1 MKKIV
6 LAAAVSAALS
16 PAAFAAD
23 PMTIVITAGRTEQ
36 SQADVT
42 MPVTVITK
50 EDLKQQQPKSVTEAL
65 AATPGIQVRT
75 NGGYGQESS
84 LFLRGIS
91 QSRMLVLVD
100 GVQIGSATLGEV
112 SLHHLPV
119 NQIERIEV
127 VRGARSSLYGANAIG
142 GVIQIF
148 TKQQR
153 QERSHAEISLGAG
166 GNNTHESAISI
177 SHSDGQSQLRAN
189 ISHFTTDGFD
199 IKPEKSDL
207 GTDDDGYTNSS
218 IKLDAEHKVGKHTI
232 LAGMQYTTG
241 ENDYDNAYIGYD
253 ADQGKSIYTNDAV
266 NEFVYSSFYAGLESA
281 LSDDLTLN
289 AKTSYYTDDNQ
300 TVLAGEDQN
309 SYITKTSKFELQA
322 THNVNDEILL
332 VAGFDYKK
340 DDVSDSTQDYDEDT
354 RDNKALF
361 ALLEKNG
368 EKYQAALSARV
379 DDNEAFGDF
388 STYGIDASYQLSS
401 TMKFKA
407 GYATAF
413 LVPTFNDMYWPNQ
426 GNPDLEP
433 ETSDTATLGLNFKPD
448 NNLSFDIN
456 LYQTQLDDMIAWAP
470 DDSGKWKPSNINSV
484 EITGAELVASA
495 DLGNTQVIFNANV
508 MDTEDKKEKKQ
519 LVYRAKQTANL
530 RVNHTLNQLTLG
542 LDTQFTGE
550 RYTDAKNTDK
560 LGGFT
565 LYNIDARYLFSPQLD
580 LSASIKNLTDK
591 DYVSTRGYATEGR
604 TFFSSVRYRF

>member
-1 MKKIV
+1 MKKII
-6 LAAAVSAALS
+6 LATAVSAALS
-16 PAAFAAD
+16 PVAFAAD
-23 PMTIVITAGRTEQ
+23 PMTIVITASRTEQ
-36 SQADVT
+36 AQTDTVSS
-42 MPVTVITK
+42 VTVITK

-65 AATPGIQVRT
+65 AATPGIQIRS

-91 QSRMLVLVD
+91 QDRMLVLVD

-119 NQIERIEV
+119 DQIERIEV

-148 TKQQR
+148 TKQQK
-153 QERSHAEISLGAG
+153 QEHSHAEIALSG
-166 GNNTHESAISI
+166 GSNNTQQGAISI

-199 IKPEKSDL
+199 IKPDQADL
-207 GTDDDGYTNSS
+207 GADDDGYTNSS
-218 IKLDAEHKVGKHTI
+218 VKLDAEHKVGKHTF

-241 ENDYDNAYIGYD
+241 ENDYDRAYLGYD

-266 NEFVYSSFYAGLESA
+266 NEFVYSSFYAGIESA
-281 LSDDLTLN
+281 LSDNLTLN
-289 AKTSYYTDDNQ
+289 AKASHYKDDNQ

-309 SYITKTSKFELQA
+309 SFITNTEKLELQA
-322 THNVNDEILL
+322 TRYFDNELLL

-340 DDVSDSTQDYDEDT
+340 DDVSDSTQSYDEET

-361 ALLEKNG
+361 ALLEKSG
-368 EKYQAALSARV
+368 EKYQAALSARI
-379 DDNEAFGDF
+379 DDNEAFGSF
-388 STYGIDASYQLSS
+388 STYGIDANYQVAPKVKI
-401 TMKFKA
+401 TA
-407 GYATAF
+407 GFATAF

-426 GNPDLEP
+426 GNPDLDP
-433 ETSDTATLGLNFKPD
+433 ETSDTATLGLNFQPESH
-448 NNLSFDIN
+448 LSFDIN

-470 DDSGKWKPSNINSV
+470 DADGNWKPSNVDSV
-484 EITGAELVASA
+484 RITGAELIASA
-495 DLGNTQVIFNANV
+495 DLGNTQLTFNANLL
-508 MDTEDKKEKKQ
+508 DTEDKQEKKQ
-519 LVYRAKQTANL
+519 LIYRAKQTANL

-542 LDTQFTGE
+542 FDAQFTGE
-550 RYTDAKNTDK
+550 RYTDAQNTDK

-565 LYNIDARYLFSPQLD
+565 LYNLDARYLFSPQLD

-591 DYVSTRGYATEGR
+591 DYVSTKGYATAGR
-604 TFFSSVRYRF
+604 TVFGTFRYRF